1 MEYKKAKMLEDEREK
16 IGKQVISLAIP
27 VLLENLFQLVF
38 SFIDMIFVGFLGAT
52 ALAAVGLGVQV
63 INVILAIIASLT
75 TGTMVTIAYNV
86 GAKRYFETVKYLE
99 NSLIIGFYLSIFI
112 SIFGLFGIDKLLIS
126 LGAQGELLKEASSY
140 LKYILIPSFLIVYM
154 SVISSALRGVG
165 DTKTPLYIS
174 VISNSI
180 NIILDYVLVFG
191 KMGFPKMGVSG
202 AALAT
207 SISRIFGVIF
217 LFWVIYKRNDFM
229 KYKIRYN
236 LSVDRE
242 KSYHIL
248 RIGIP
253 TSIEQL
259 LFNLGALLYATIVLS
274 LGTKVYA
281 AHRIALNVESLSFQ
295 PGFAFGVAATAL
307 VGQYKGACEDEK
319 ALLASLEAWKKA
331 VIFMGSVGIIL
342 FVFPEYLVK
351 IFTRDVEVIRYA
363 SSVLKIIAIIQPL
376 LATANVMSGSLRGSG
391 FSKIPMIISGTGMWF
406 IRLPL
411 ASLLGVKLGLGLI
424 GAWIAMATDI
434 SLKAL
439 ANFYFFVVKKYY
451 KRENFSLKSSYEKTI
466 SN

>member
-1 MEYKKAKMLEDEREK
+1 MERKEAKMLEDERKK
-16 IGKQVISLAIP
+16 IGKRVTSLAIP
-27 VLLENLFQLVF
+27 VLLENFFQLIF
-38 SFIDMIFVGFLGAT
+38 SFVDMIFVGFLGAT

-63 INVILAIIASLT
+63 INVILAIVASLT
-75 TGTMVTIAYNV
+75 TGTMVTIAYSI
-86 GAKRYFETVKYLE
+86 GAKKYLETVKYLE
-99 NSLIIGFYLSIFI
+99 NSLVIGFYLSIFI
-112 SIFGLFGIDKLLIS
+112 SIFGIFGVDRVLIS
-126 LGAQGELLKEASSY
+126 LGAKGELLKEASSY

-154 SVISSALRGVG
+154 SVISSALRGAG

-174 VISNSI
+174 IISNSI
-180 NIILDYVLVFG
+180 NIVLDYVLVFG
-191 KMGFPKMGVSG
+191 RLGFPKMGVSG

-207 SISRIFGVIF
+207 SISRFLGVAF
-217 LFWVIYKRNDFM
+217 LFGIIYKKNDFL

-236 LSVDRE
+236 LSIERE

-307 VGQYKGACEDEK
+307 VGQYKGACEDK
-319 ALLASLEAWKKA
+319 RALFASLEAWKKA
-331 VIFMGSVGIIL
+331 VIFMGSVGVIL
-342 FVFPEYLVK
+342 FIFPECLVK
-351 IFTRDVEVIRYA
+351 IFTRDIEVIKYA
-363 SSVLKIIAIIQPL
+363 SSVLKIIAVIQPL
-376 LATANVMSGSLRGSG
+376 LATANVMSGSLRGAG
-391 FSKIPMIISGTGMWF
+391 FSKIPMIISGLGMWF
-406 IRLPL
+406 VRLPL
-411 ASLLGVKLGLGLI
+411 AYLLGVKLGLGLI

-434 SLKAL
+434 SLKAV
-439 ANFYFFVVKKYY
+439 ANFYVFIVKKYY
-451 KRENFSLKSSYEKTI
+451 QKESFKLGTRYEKTV